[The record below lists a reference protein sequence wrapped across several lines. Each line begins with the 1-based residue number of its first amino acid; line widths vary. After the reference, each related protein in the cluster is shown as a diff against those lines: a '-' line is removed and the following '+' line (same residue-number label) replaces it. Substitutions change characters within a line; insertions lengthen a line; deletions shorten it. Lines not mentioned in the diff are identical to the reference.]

1 MKKLHLFL
9 LSIILMLVTSCD
21 YMSDFSPGS
30 LGSVANTEFSCSSLE
45 IENRITDLLYII
57 PYKIMDKDTSVIS
70 IWMEDGIDDFLNYH
84 CINIRKRLYLIT
96 VRSDGSNS
104 STVSIRGYFNR
115 NKKTWVVAKEF
126 TAADNYH
133 AKKAMEY
140 LSYELN

>member
-1 MKKLHLFL
+1 MKKPYLFL
-9 LSIILMLVTSCD
+9 LLIILIGGTS
-21 YMSDFSPGS
+21 YEFMSDFIHGT
-30 LGSVANTEFSCSSLE
+30 LGSVAETEFSCSSLE
-45 IENRITDLLYII
+45 IENRISDLLSIV

-104 STVSIRGYFNR
+104 STVSIRSYFNR

-126 TAADNYH
+126 TAANNYH
-133 AKKAMEY
+133 AKKAMKY